1 MENSGLERD
10 IAASK
15 EQSSKCSFLFV
26 CSNDT
31 RFEVSK

>member
-15 EQSSKCSFLFV
+15 EQSSKLLF
-26 CSNDT
+26 SI
-31 RFEVSK
+31 RMFRMIQGLR